1 MGAAECVHLEDAS
14 DRIHEAKAAGMQA
27 VGIGDASGYDK
38 ADHKIRSFE
47 ELLEIAGI

>member
-1 MGAAECVHLEDAS
+1 MVEDACAGI
-14 DRIHEAKAAGMQA
+14 DAAKAAGMQA